1 MSVHA
6 VEAMCQKNS
15 RPCRK
20 SSRIHANLQL
30 SLDRAPHTRE
40 WDTNKCYATEMY
52 EDEACSDGS
61 LNLSDGDGERGR
73 AEEGRGGGLV
83 GELGFDG
90 DERNG
95 GGGLLV
101 VAHFS
106 LSTDHVPITFPRQ
119 EAACCKPDHWPR
131 RDDDRSCHDPA
142 PANSGVHMPRRDMD
156 GRAQQLVAERML
168 QEQ

>member
-1 MSVHA
+1 MRT
-6 VEAMCQKNS
+6 CNS
-15 RPCRK
+15 R
-20 SSRIHANLQL
+20 SIEH
-30 SLDRAPHTRE
+30 HTTTHERVQ
-40 WDTNKCYATEMY
+40 WDNKKCYATEMY

-119 EAACCKPDHWPR
+119 EAA
-131 RDDDRSCHDPA
+131 
-142 PANSGVHMPRRDMD
+142 
-156 GRAQQLVAERML
+156 VATGPLAATR
-168 QEQ
+168 